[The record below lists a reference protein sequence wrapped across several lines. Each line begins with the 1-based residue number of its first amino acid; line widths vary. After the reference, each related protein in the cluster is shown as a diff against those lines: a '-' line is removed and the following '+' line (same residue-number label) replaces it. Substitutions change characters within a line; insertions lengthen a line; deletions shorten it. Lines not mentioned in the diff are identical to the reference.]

1 MKKGIVLHVAMCS
14 VGLSAAMPFG
24 VQADEKMRDFY
35 YQENQQRFVA
45 QPQDARMV
53 GMAGSSILTTA
64 NAVSL
69 VTNPA
74 GLGRMRGGDLSASYS
89 VNTISGNSYPSGAS
103 VEDEQNI
110 GQIYG
115 ATPLGPRKGE
125 LPEYGNL
132 GLGWHGRNGEWGNL
146 NDQTDADMYQISG
159 GYGWAVGEKAA
170 MGYSLTYQDD
180 SLKRPGH
187 SYDSS
192 ALFLHN
198 VGIQWED
205 SSDLRFGSSMTFG
218 HGKHELNHRLA
229 TDFREGQTVDQFSY
243 GLGFGAEYDVAED
256 TTLASVVDYTYY
268 HNKGEDDPLQND
280 IAFGGSSTANV
291 MNLRFGVENRPVDW
305 AALRLGWRYAA
316 NFAWN
321 YDRPDI
327 DPVLSGSAKYNAFTG
342 GVGLH
347 FPVPEG
353 NFITAVNLDY
363 GVEYRLVGTN
373 DWQHVV
379 TLATPFDLC
388 V

>member
-1 MKKGIVLHVAMCS
+1 MKKGIVLHVALCS
-14 VGLSAAMPFG
+14 VGLSSALPL
-24 VQADEKMRDFY
+24 VSQADETMRDFY
-35 YQENQQRFVA
+35 YQQNQQRFVS
-45 QPQDARMV
+45 QPQDARMF
-53 GMAGSSILTTA
+53 GMAGSSTLTTS

-69 VTNPA
+69 VNNPA
-74 GLGRMRGGDLSASYS
+74 GLGRMKGGDLSASYS
-89 VNTISGNSYPSGAS
+89 ANTISGNAYPSGNS

-115 ATPLGPRKGE
+115 ATPLGPRKGD

-132 GLGWHGRNGEWGNL
+132 GLGWHGRNGEWGEL
-146 NDQTDADMYQISG
+146 RDQTDADMYQISG
-159 GYGWAVGEKAA
+159 GYGWAIGKKAA
-170 MGYSLTYQDD
+170 MGYSLTFQDD
-180 SLKRPGH
+180 SLKSPGH
-187 SYDSS
+187 TYESS

-205 SSDLRFGSSMTFG
+205 SSDLRFGTNMTFG
-218 HGKHELNHRLA
+218 HGKHELDHTLVS
-229 TDFREGQTVDQFSY
+229 DIREGQTVDQFSY
-243 GLGFGAEYDVAED
+243 GLGFGAEYDVADD
-256 TTLASVVDYTYY
+256 TTIASVADYTYY
-268 HNKGEDDPLQND
+268 HNKGEDDPLRND

-291 MNLRFGVENRPVDW
+291 LNLRFGVENRPTDW

-316 NFAWN
+316 NFDWN

-327 DPVLSGSAKYNAFTG
+327 DPVLSGSAKYNAFSG

-347 FPVPEG
+347 FDTPEG
-353 NFITAVNLDY
+353 SFITAVKLDY